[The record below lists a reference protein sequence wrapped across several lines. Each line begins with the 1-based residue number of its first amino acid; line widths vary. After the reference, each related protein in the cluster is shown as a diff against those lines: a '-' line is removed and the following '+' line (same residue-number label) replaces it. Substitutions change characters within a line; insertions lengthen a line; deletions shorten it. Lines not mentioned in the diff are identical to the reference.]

1 MFDRM
6 MGQFLVESGRLGKG
20 QLAEVY
26 KRQASQRAKLGVIAV
41 SEKLITIAQAEEINA
56 LQAVE
61 DKRFGDIA
69 IERGYLNSAQL
80 ERLVDL
86 QGNAFHAFSQSLIDL
101 GYMSLEE
108 LSAATSDYQFKNGLL
123 DTDMAVLKNDDTE
136 RVIDIFVDSNEKY
149 KELFTMGVKDLYRLV
164 DSNLWIGKAYKTTNL
179 KCEVMG
185 FQKISG
191 SENIF
196 LSIAG
201 KYDDVQ
207 KVAKA
212 YTKEPFIE
220 TEEDALDAVCELIN
234 CINGLYVSEQSR
246 KNISVDLEPPVYAT
260 TYSEIKAEEAVVLP
274 VYICDGEVKFL
285 ISVGTAVN
293 VLMD

>member
-1 MFDRM
+1 M
-6 MGQFLVESGRLGKG
+6 MGQFLVDSGKLGKG

-26 KRQASQRAKLGVIAV
+26 KMQASQRAKLGVIAV

-69 IERGYLNSAQL
+69 IERGYLSQAQL
-80 ERLVDL
+80 DRLVEL
-86 QGNAFHAFSQSLIDL
+86 QGNEFMAFSQALIDL
-101 GYMSLEE
+101 EYLTLDE
-108 LSAATSDYQFKNGLL
+108 LTAAITEFQAKNGLVES
-123 DTDMAVLKNDDTE
+123 DVAILKNGDTA
-136 RVIDIFVDSNEKY
+136 RIIDIFVDANDRY
-149 KELFTMGVKDLYRLV
+149 KELFTMGIKDLYRLV
-164 DSNLWIGKAYKTTNL
+164 DSNLWIGKTYTTTDL

-185 FQKISG
+185 YQRIHG
-191 SENIF
+191 DDNIF

-207 KVAKA
+207 KMAKA

-246 KNISVDLEPPVYAT
+246 NNITVDLEPPVFAT
-260 TYSEIKAEEAVVLP
+260 TYSEIASDEVVVMP

-285 ISVGTAVN
+285 ISVGKTVRVN
-293 VLMD
+293 